1 MIAALSLTKR
11 NEPPGAIIS
20 VVKKY
25 FLTWRISR
33 AMPWEQP
40 KEFTTSFITFYQVML
55 IFWHHS
61 KKNSPTVMT
70 WHHLEININV

>member
-33 AMPWEQP
+33 AMSWEQP
-40 KEFTTSFITFYQVML
+40 KEFTTSFIIFYQVML
-55 IFWHHS
+55 IF
-61 KKNSPTVMT
+61 
-70 WHHLEININV
+70 